1 MERTSGRVQPYLAP
15 LFGILV
21 LAGCLL
27 AHPHRFFVIIPVAGL
42 IVSVLAAV
50 TNAEVIAHRVGEPL
64 GAIILA
70 LCVTVIEA
78 SLIISM
84 MVGHSQDSTTVARD
98 TVFASFMI
106 VANGVIGVSILVASR
121 HTQVVRFQRSG
132 TATLLATL
140 LTMGALT
147 LVLPSF
153 TLKTPGPTFSTSQLL
168 FAATS
173 CLALYLLFIFVQT
186 IRHPEDFQVVAL
198 PEAADD
204 RADLLAYRPTMRQS
218 TRSAALLLVSLVAV
232 VGIAETLSTPLEYAI
247 HAVGAP
253 QAVVGLVIALL
264 VLLPESVT
272 AVRAATRNE
281 VQTSI
286 NLSLGSAIASIG
298 LTIPTIAIVSL
309 IIHQHIAL
317 GLNPMGLVLFVI
329 TAVIASITLGSGEA
343 TLMQG
348 AIHVVLFSAFVFLAF
363 VP

>member
-1 MERTSGRVQPYLAP
+1 MTTRTSSVTPYAAP
-15 LFGILV
+15 LFGVLI

-27 AHPHRFFVIIPVAGL
+27 VHPSHVFVIIPVVGL
-42 IVSVLAAV
+42 VVSVLAAV
-50 TNAEVIAHRVGEPL
+50 ANAEVIAHRVGEPL

-70 LCVTVIEA
+70 LSVTVIEA

-84 MVGHSQDSTTVARD
+84 MVSHTQDSRSVARD

-106 VANGVIGVSILVASR
+106 VANGVVGISILVASR
-121 HTQVVRFQRSG
+121 RTQIVRFQRSG
-132 TATLLATL
+132 TSTLLATL

-153 TLKTPGPTFSTSQLL
+153 TVQTPGPTFSTAQLL
-168 FAATS
+168 FAAFA
-173 CLALYLLFIFVQT
+173 CLLLYGLFIFVQT

-204 RADLLAYRPTMRQS
+204 RTDLLAYRPTVRQS
-218 TRSAALLLVSLVAV
+218 SRSAALLLVSLVAV
-232 VGIAETLSTPLEYAI
+232 VGIAKTLSAPLEYAI
-247 HAVGAP
+247 HVAGAP

-272 AVRAATRNE
+272 AIRAAQRSE
-281 VQTSI
+281 VQTSL

-309 IIHQHIAL
+309 IVHQPIAL
-317 GLNPMGLVLFVI
+317 GLQPMGLVLFVI
-329 TAVIASITLGSGEA
+329 TAVIGAITLGSGEV

-348 AIHVVLFSAFVFLAF
+348 AIHLVLFAAFVFLAF

>member
-1 MERTSGRVQPYLAP
+1 V
-15 LFGILV
+15 
-21 LAGCLL
+21 
-27 AHPHRFFVIIPVAGL
+27 
-42 IVSVLAAV
+42 
-50 TNAEVIAHRVGEPL
+50 
-64 GAIILA
+64 ILA

-84 MVGHSQDSTTVARD
+84 MVSHSQDSRSVARD

-106 VANGVIGVSILVASR
+106 VANGVIGLSILVASR
-121 HTQVVRFQRSG
+121 RTQVVRFQRSG

-153 TLKTPGPTFSTSQLL
+153 TSQTPGPTFSTAQLL
-168 FAATS
+168 FAAAA
-173 CLALYLLFIFVQT
+173 CLALYALFVFVQT
-186 IRHPEDFQVVAL
+186 IRHPEDFQVVVL
-198 PEAADD
+198 PEASGD
-204 RADLLAYRPTMRQS
+204 RADLLAFRPSGRQAS
-218 TRSAALLLVSLVAV
+218 RSAALLVVSLVAV
-232 VGIAETLSTPLEYAI
+232 VGIAETLSAPLEYAI

-253 QAVVGLVIALL
+253 QAVVGLIIALL

-272 AVRAATRNE
+272 AVRAAKRSE

-309 IIHQHIAL
+309 IIHQPIAL
-317 GLNPMGLVLFVI
+317 GLQPMSLVLFVT
-329 TAVIASITLGSGEA
+329 TAVIAGITLGSGEA

-348 AIHVVLFSAFVFLAF
+348 AIHLVIFGAFIFLAF

>member
-1 MERTSGRVQPYLAP
+1 MATLTGRTRPYAAP
-15 LFGILV
+15 FFGILV

-27 AHPHRFFVIIPVAGL
+27 IHPTHAFVVVPVVGL

-50 TNAEVIAHRVGEPL
+50 ANAEVIAHRVGQPL
-64 GAIILA
+64 GAIVLA
-70 LCVTVIEA
+70 LAVTVIEA

-84 MVGHSQDSTTVARD
+84 MVSHSQDSRSVARD

-106 VANGVIGVSILVASR
+106 VANGVIGAAILVASR
-121 HTQVVRFQRSG
+121 RTQIVRFQRSG
-132 TATLLATL
+132 TSTLLATL

-147 LVLPSF
+147 LVLPRF
-153 TLKTPGPTFSTSQLL
+153 TVQTPGPTFSTAQLL
-168 FAATS
+168 FAALA
-173 CLALYLLFIFVQT
+173 CLVLYGLFIFVQT
-186 IRHPEDFQVVAL
+186 IRHPEDFQAVAL
-198 PEAADD
+198 PEASGD
-204 RADLLAYRPTMRQS
+204 RTDLLAYRPTVRQS
-218 TRSAALLLVSLVAV
+218 TRSGVLLAISLIAV
-232 VGIAETLSTPLEYAI
+232 VGIAESLSAPLEYAI
-247 HAVGAP
+247 HVAGAP

-272 AVRAATRNE
+272 ALRAAQRNE
-281 VQTSI
+281 VQTSV

-309 IIHQHIAL
+309 IVHQPIDL
-317 GLNPMGLVLFVI
+317 GLPSMSLVLFVI

-348 AIHVVLFSAFVFLAF
+348 AIHVVLFAAFVFLAF